1 MTPRRTRLSLLGLLA
16 GAAAAAVVAVASSS
30 LSVRVICGLGALIFG
45 AVFLIG
51 LPNLFHRGN
60 TSILTIGDQSLET
73 PRSGLIPWSEIGEV
87 GQTHVAG
94 QRAIGIWTIDPYF
107 AARHGP
113 WYFWPFAFF
122 NRALRQ
128 PPLSFTDKAVPVDDL
143 LAELERHW
151 RASGAAVEKVETAQ
165 TTSSA

>member
-1 MTPRRTRLSLLGLLA
+1 MTPGRTRFSLLALLALAVAAGVA
-16 GAAAAAVVAVASSS
+16 GAASPSVAVRT
-30 LSVRVICGLGALIFG
+30 LCGLGTLFFVAIF
-45 AVFLIG
+45 
-51 LPNLFHRGN
+51 
-60 TSILTIGDQSLET
+60 
-73 PRSGLIPWSEIGEV
+73 EV

-113 WYFWPFAFF
+113 WYFWPFALF

-128 PPLSFTDKAVPVDDL
+128 PPLSFTDKAVPVDEL
-143 LAELERHW
+143 LAELDRHW
-151 RASGAAVEKVETAQ
+151 RASGAAVEELETPR